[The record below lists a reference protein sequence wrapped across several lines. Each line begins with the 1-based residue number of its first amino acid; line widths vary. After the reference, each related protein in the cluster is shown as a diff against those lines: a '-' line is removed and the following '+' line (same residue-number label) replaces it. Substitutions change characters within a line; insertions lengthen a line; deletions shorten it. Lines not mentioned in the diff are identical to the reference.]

1 MSLLSLSVK
10 LVAPVVLVTLLA
22 TGGVAVAFT
31 ASNTT
36 PTSKVGDGAGAASGY
51 TVSAEVYT
59 LNGADPTLV
68 DQLAFT
74 LNTAPPAGSV
84 IKVRLVSAGTDWY
97 YCSNI
102 ATAVTC
108 DTTSPQATAASV
120 DQIRVV
126 VAQ

>member
-10 LVAPVVLVTLLA
+10 PVAPVVLA

-74 LNTAPPAGSV
+74 LNTATHAKSRWKSAAG
-84 IKVRLVSAGTDWY
+84 
-97 YCSNI
+97 
-102 ATAVTC
+102 
-108 DTTSPQATAASV
+108 
-120 DQIRVV
+120 
-126 VAQ
+126 